1 MTITLDQ
8 LLEHQDRLRRE
19 IVEREC
25 LLAAFDVLQG
35 YMAKGK
41 GPASVELGTLVSALA
56 RFTPALSLPEE
67 AATVPV
73 PVPAIL
79 PAPPPV
85 KRYVNPEFE
94 TFQFRGHGRNSKL
107 VWWAIQRM
115 TADYSLRDIQTLL
128 EREGGNLRSAEI
140 STVLTR
146 LKARGEIEEIRRSA
160 GPYPALFRGPENQSD
175 PEPIAQDSTS
185 DAEMMAGSLAN
196 T

>member
-1 MTITLDQ
+1 MTITLDE
-8 LLEHQDRLRRE
+8 LLEHQDRLRQE

-41 GPASVELGTLVSALA
+41 GPASVELGTLVSGLA
-56 RFTPALSLPEE
+56 RSTPALSLPAE
-67 AATVPV
+67 APTVAPPV
-73 PVPAIL
+73 PPIL

-85 KRYVNPEFE
+85 KRYIHPELEKFY
-94 TFQFRGHGRNSKL
+94 FRGHGRNSSL
-107 VWWAIQRM
+107 VSWAIQRM
-115 TADYSLRDIQTLL
+115 TADYSLREIQTLL
-128 EREGGNLRSAEI
+128 DREGAPLQSAEI

-146 LKARGEIEEIRRSA
+146 LKARGEIEEIKCSA
-160 GPYPALFRGPENQSD
+160 GPYPALFRGPESPSD
-175 PEPIAQDSTS
+175 PEPTAQDSTS